1 MKSATIRIAAIN
13 IVLVLLSACG
23 AGEPNIAPE
32 SLSKTKG
39 GDVVGFEHEH
49 ATYAWKAIPYAAPP
63 IKELRWRAP
72 RPVQPWIGTLKAT
85 EFGPACVQ
93 PPNREAGSNAPA
105 SDHVVGVEDCL
116 TLNVFAPRAALHEG
130 NKLPVMFWIHG
141 GANVLGSAQ
150 QFDAA
155 RLASDQN
162 VVVVTINYRLGLF
175 GWLRHPALRMEGD
188 SAADRSGN
196 YGTLDIIAALKWVQE
211 NISAFGGNT
220 DKVTVFGVSAG
231 GRNTWSMVQSPLAKG
246 LFHGAIAQSG
256 SLRIMDPHKAESIDK
271 SAPDYPS
278 YQNNSVELIAKWL
291 PGNTGMGAAEIAQ
304 ALRTLSPDE
313 IYKPIE
319 LNVMGLY
326 EQPRLFLDGYVF
338 LEPAI
343 ELFKDSTKYNAVPI
357 ITGTNRDES
366 KLFMIFDGKWVD
378 FRFGFLPR
386 AKNAERYNA
395 FAAYGA
401 DTWRALA
408 VDQPAEII
416 TRNGG
421 APVYTYRFDFDD
433 MSTAVLD
440 LPLLIGAGHGMEFPF
455 VFGSHDKWPFSWLF
469 SNKEQRSELSQSMM
483 NYWGAFART
492 GNPGNGGKAGQQR
505 WTPWQATGDHI
516 MLFDTENDGG
526 ARMSNQPMR
535 VEDIKQRLFNDSVLS
550 WGERCNIYTQLY
562 LNGYMLT
569 DAYDQTEHQSLCEG
583 DAPRAQPIALP

>member
-1 MKSATIRIAAIN
+1 MSRASTRIATAS
-13 IVLVLLSACG
+13 VLLLLLSACG
-23 AGEPNIAPE
+23 AGIPDSAPK
-32 SLSKTKG
+32 SLARTTS

-49 ATYAWKAIPYAAPP
+49 ATFAWKGIPFAAPP
-63 IKELRWRAP
+63 VNELRWRAP
-72 RPVQPWIGTLKAT
+72 RSVQPWSEILEAT

-93 PPNREAGSNAPA
+93 PPNREAGSNAPE
-105 SDHVVGVEDCL
+105 SVYVVGQEDCL
-116 TLNVFAPRAALHEG
+116 TLNVFAPRAALQDGH
-130 NKLPVMFWIHG
+130 KLPVMFWIHG

-155 RLASDQN
+155 LLASDQN
-162 VVVVTINYRLGLF
+162 VVVVTMNYRLGLF

-211 NISAFGGNT
+211 NISAFGGNS
-220 DKVTVFGVSAG
+220 DKVTVFGVSSG

-256 SLRIMDPHKAESIDK
+256 SLKIVDSDKAESIDK

-291 PGNTGMGAAEIAQ
+291 PGSTGMGAAEIAET
-304 ALRTLSPDE
+304 LRTLSPDE

-319 LNVMGLY
+319 LNAMGLY
-326 EQPRLFLDGYVF
+326 QQPRLFLDGYVF

-378 FRFGFLPR
+378 YRFGFLPR
-386 AKNAERYNA
+386 AKNAERYSA

-408 VDQPAEII
+408 VDQPAEVI

-469 SNKEQRSELSQSMM
+469 SNSEQRSELSQSMM

-492 GNPGNGGKAGQQR
+492 GDPGNGGEAGQPR
-505 WTPWQATGDHI
+505 WTRWQATGDHI
-516 MLFDTENDGG
+516 MLLDTDNDGG
-526 ARMSNQPMR
+526 VRMSNQPMR
-535 VEDIKQRLFNDSVLS
+535 VQDIKQRLFADSAFS
-550 WGERCNIYTQLY
+550 MEERCTRYSQLF
-562 LNGYMLT
+562 LNGYMGA
-569 DAYDQTEHQSLCEG
+569 DAYNQAEHQSLCESG
-583 DAPRAQPIALP
+583 GR

>member
-1 MKSATIRIAAIN
+1 LTLFKHIAPFYTSCRPASISL
-13 IVLVLLSACG
+13 VLLLLSACG
-23 AGEPNIAPE
+23 TGSPSSAPA
-32 SLSKTKG
+32 SLTRINSGK
-39 GDVVGFEHEH
+39 VIGFEHEH
-49 ATYAWKAIPYAAPP
+49 ATFAWKGIPFAAPP
-63 IKELRWRAP
+63 VNELRWRAP
-72 RPVQPWIGTLKAT
+72 RPVQPWSEILEAT

-93 PPNREAGSNAPA
+93 PPNREAGSNAPE
-105 SDHVVGVEDCL
+105 SEYVVGQEDCL
-116 TLNVFAPRAALHEG
+116 TLNVFAPRAALHDG

-155 RLASDQN
+155 RLANDQD

-175 GWLRHPALRMEGD
+175 GWLRHPALRLVGD

-211 NISAFGGNT
+211 NISAFGGNP

-278 YQNNSVELIAKWL
+278 YVNNSVELMAKL
-291 PGNTGMGAAEIAQ
+291 VPGHTEMTAPEIAET
-304 ALRTLSPDE
+304 LRNLTPDD
-313 IYKPIE
+313 IYKPITT
-319 LNVMGLY
+319 NVMGLY
-326 EQPRLFLDGYVF
+326 GQPSLFLDGYVF
-338 LEPAI
+338 LEPAL

-366 KLFMIFDGKWVD
+366 KLFMIFDAKWVD

-408 VDQPAEII
+408 VDQPAQVI
-416 TRNGG
+416 TQNGG

-469 SNKEQRSELSQSMM
+469 SNSEQRSELSQSMM

-492 GNPGNGGKAGQQR
+492 GNPGNGGEAGQQR

-526 ARMSNQPMR
+526 VRMSNQPMR
-535 VEDIKQRLFNDSVLS
+535 VEDIKQRLFADSVITIE
-550 WGERCNIYTQLY
+550 ERCKAYPDLF
-562 LNGYMLT
+562 LNGYMVT
-569 DAYDQTEHQSLCEG
+569 DTYNQAEHQSLCEV
-583 DAPRAQPIALP
+583 D

>member
-1 MKSATIRIAAIN
+1 MIRGTIR
-13 IVLVLLSACG
+13 VTSTSLLLLLLTACG
-23 AGEPNIAPE
+23 SGSPDSAPA
-32 SLSKTKG
+32 SLASTNS
-39 GDVVGFEHEH
+39 GDVLGFEHEH
-49 ATYAWKAIPYAAPP
+49 ATFAWQGIPYAAPP
-63 IKELRWRAP
+63 VKDLRWRAP
-72 RPVQPWIGTLKAT
+72 RPVQPWSTPLEAT
-85 EFGPACVQ
+85 GFGPACVQ
-93 PPNREAGSNAPA
+93 PPNREAGPNAPE
-105 SDHVVGVEDCL
+105 SEYVVGQEDCL
-116 TLNVFAPRAALHEG
+116 TLNVFAPRSALHEE
-130 NKLPVMFWIHG
+130 NNLPVMFWIHG
-141 GANVLGSAQ
+141 GANMLGSAQ

-175 GWLRHPALRMEGD
+175 GWLRHPALRLEGD
-188 SAADRSGN
+188 SAADGSGN
-196 YGTLDIIAALKWVQE
+196 YGTLDIIAALKWAQE
-211 NISAFGGNT
+211 NIGAFGGNP

-256 SLRIMDPHKAESIDK
+256 SLKMMDAHKAESIDQN
-271 SAPDYPS
+271 APDYKS
-278 YQNNSVELIAKWL
+278 YQNNSAELIARWL
-291 PGNTGMGAAEIAQ
+291 PGSTGMEAAEIAE

-319 LNVMGLY
+319 LNAMGLY

-338 LEPAI
+338 LEPAM
-343 ELFKDSTKYNAVPI
+343 ELFKDRSSYNAVPI

-386 AKNAERYNA
+386 AKNTERYNA
-395 FAAYGA
+395 FAAYGS

-408 VDQPAEII
+408 VDQPAEVI

-455 VFGSHDKWPFSWLF
+455 VFGSHDTWPFSWLF
-469 SNKEQRSELSQSMM
+469 SNSEQRAELSQSMM

-492 GNPGNGGKAGQQR
+492 GNPGNGGQAGQR
-505 WTPWQATGDHI
+505 KWTPWQADGDHI
-516 MLFDTENDGG
+516 MLLDTENDGG
-526 ARMSNQPMR
+526 VRMSNQPMR
-535 VEDIKQRLFNDSVLS
+535 VEDIKQRLYTDATFSIE
-550 WGERCNIYTQLY
+550 ERCNAYPQLF
-562 LNGYMLT
+562 LNGYMHT
-569 DAYDQTEHQSLCEG
+569 DAYDQAEHQSLCEV
-583 DAPRAQPIALP
+583 D